1 MRKIMNLVA
10 QLLRIVLWKTWNLK
24 RKLRKLKH
32 RLRSAFLNAKW
43 ELPVLQVHKDIL
55 QKLAFSSVQSSRCPN
70 DFSDSEREE
79 PESESDRHEGERS
92 TLQKRE
98 EELEHEE
105 EGEEDEQNE
114 EDTTEIK
121 DSEDE
126 DDHEPRCSAT
136 QDHLWK
142 IWKLKYMLIGEP
154 EPSWC
159 RRSF

>member
-121 DSEDE
+121 DSEE
-126 DDHEPRCSAT
+126 WRRKQRIREQVEVQKPISS
-136 QDHLWK
+136 
-142 IWKLKYMLIGEP
+142 YGE
-154 EPSWC
+154 ETK
-159 RRSF
+159 RYYDAKR